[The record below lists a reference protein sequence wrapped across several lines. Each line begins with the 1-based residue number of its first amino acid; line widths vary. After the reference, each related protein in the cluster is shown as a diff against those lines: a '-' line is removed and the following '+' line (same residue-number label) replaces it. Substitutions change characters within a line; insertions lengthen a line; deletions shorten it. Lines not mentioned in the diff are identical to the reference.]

1 MHVLAHI
8 IVNQSKKKKKQL
20 IKIVFNQVGVVTA
33 LDLVDMFTTYNPGMD
48 NRNT

>member
-8 IVNQSKKKKKQL
+8 IINQSKKKKQL